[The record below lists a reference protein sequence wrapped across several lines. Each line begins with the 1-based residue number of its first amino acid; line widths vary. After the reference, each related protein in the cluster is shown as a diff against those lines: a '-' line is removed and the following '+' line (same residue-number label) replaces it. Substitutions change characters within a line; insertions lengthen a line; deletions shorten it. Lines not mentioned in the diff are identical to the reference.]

1 MSELVM
7 RMLGLRAF
15 VAGGQEM
22 ADRLN
27 KSGVKNISVVGRG
40 GLVVHGEDSKNI
52 VRYRM
57 AAKRFVEQ
65 DAKAVAASSKE
76 SDEE

>member
-52 VRYRM
+52 VRYRK

>member
-7 RMLGLRAF
+7 RMLGLRAY

-22 ADRLN
+22 ADRLK

-52 VRYRM
+52 TRYRN

-65 DAKAVAASSKE
+65 DAKAVAASSKD
-76 SDEE
+76 SDDK